1 MPFKSLAPEQAA
13 RTFAALEAAW
23 NEIKS
28 TVPLGSEEQE
38 RTRLAYMIASFVLV
52 TEDEEELTR
61 RAVER
66 YRNRPQILVRNPR
79 KVREL
84 RSRNSR

>member
-13 RTFAALEAAW
+13 RTSAALEAAW
-23 NEIKS
+23 SEIKS
-28 TVPLGSEEQE
+28 TVPAGCEEQE

-52 TEDEEELTR
+52 ADDDDELTR

-66 YRNRPQILVRNPR
+66 FRNRPQIRARNPQ